1 VDFRGTFDYSLDAKN
16 RLTVP
21 AKFRASLSDGV
32 ILAKGLKRCIGIWA
46 PAAFE
51 AYTEAA
57 LAGLHPLSDD
67 FETLT
72 RFFSNGSHD
81 TELDAAGRVMVPKDH
96 LRYAGLRKE
105 VIVTGT
111 RSRLEIWDRAGYAEL
126 EEGMPAEVARITE
139 RLSHAS

>member
-1 VDFRGTFDYSLDAKN
+1 MAFRGTFDYSLDAKN

-46 PAAFE
+46 PAQFE

-57 LAGLHPLSDD
+57 LAGLHPLSND

-96 LRYAGLRKE
+96 LRYAGLKKE

-111 RSRLEIWDRAGYAEL
+111 RTRLEIWDRATWAAYNAAL
-126 EEGMPAEVARITE
+126 ASDVTDITTH
-139 RLSHAS
+139 LGHTA